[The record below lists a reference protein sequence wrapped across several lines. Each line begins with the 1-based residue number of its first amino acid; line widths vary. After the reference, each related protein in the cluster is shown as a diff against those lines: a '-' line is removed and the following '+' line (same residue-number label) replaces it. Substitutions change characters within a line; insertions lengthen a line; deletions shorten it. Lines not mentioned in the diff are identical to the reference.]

1 MSKCWLRH
9 GYSKLARILGR
20 TDPKKQKFPVLEG
33 HPVGQEL
40 AEKAVEAH
48 GTIQSK
54 IEKLIKEFK
63 IYRWSPDHPNKKPYL
78 ESYFVDLSKCG
89 PMVIFFF
96 LNIYYLFITGK
107 PPSKGSPPVGSE
119 SK

>member
-89 PMVIFFF
+89 PMVFSF
-96 LNIYYLFITGK
+96 LYINLICL
-107 PPSKGSPPVGSE
+107 
-119 SK
+119 